1 MAHRNVELL
10 AVGAGPA
17 NLAPAVAVEELAPE
31 LAGDTLLIEREQD
44 IVWQRGMLLPD
55 ALSQVS
61 FLKDL
66 VTMRNPCSRFS
77 FVNFLHSQER
87 LDAFVNLASF
97 VPYRSEIS
105 EYLQWVAGEL
115 AAVKVEYGRECTSVE
130 AVNGEGGEL
139 SGRLVTLANGDTIG
153 CRYLVI
159 GAGRDAHVPAVFDG
173 LPAERHVV
181 SSAAKAGLTPE
192 ELALRPAGQIRA
204 TLEAAGISVDGFAP
218 FDKGYRQTVIDFVTD
233 LHNDGAFRLKTVRLP
248 YVEATGEYLMEGL
261 VAGDCPV
268 CPVESRGGLCES
280 CGHPNNYEHWLSEHG
295 IDLVYFLGFDNVYF
309 WGMTHLALLM
319 AHGDR
324 YVEPHAIVSNE
335 FYELENQKFST
346 SKGHVVWAAD
356 LVAEVPRDL
365 VRFYLALTA
374 PEHSRTNFSR
384 EALDTLASDRLVEPW
399 NRLAGRVEEL
409 LAAVPADA
417 LLPVSRTGAD
427 HAGILVER
435 FRSHYELESFSLHR
449 AADLVVV
456 HLDRLLKQT
465 DRVAVGS
472 ATDLGDLVLAVR
484 TLLACAA
491 PLLVDLAARAE
502 RAGADLTL
510 PAGPSAATPV
520 APALGT
526 KGGAWLIPP
535 VAGTALKLTS
545 ATACRVVDEITD
557 HTTDPYWQRRLEK
570 EFGDPLPGFNPA
582 WVTAAKDAYYSS
594 FSETGGPLVVDL
606 GGDAYAYAA
615 CGGPSFKFAP
625 LIARS
630 LADRLTGRVPS
641 PIGLGALDALAPQL
655 AGR

>member
-1 MAHRNVELL
+1 MTRRTVIIAPPPTPNGDLHTGHL
-10 AVGAGPA
+10 AGPY
-17 NLAPAVAVEELAPE
+17 
-31 LAGDTLLIEREQD
+31 LAGDVHAR
-44 IVWQRGMLLPD
+44 
-55 ALSQVS
+55 
-61 FLKDL
+61 
-66 VTMRNPCSRFS
+66 
-77 FVNFLHSQER
+77 
-87 LDAFVNLASF
+87 
-97 VPYRSEIS
+97 
-105 EYLQWVAGEL
+105 YLRA
-115 AAVKVEYGRECTSVE
+115 
-130 AVNGEGGEL
+130 
-139 SGRLVTLANGDTIG
+139 SGRP
-153 CRYLVI
+153 VI
-159 GAGRDAHVPAVFDG
+159 FTSGTDDSQTY
-173 LPAERHVV
+173 VV

-192 ELALRPAGQIRA
+192 ELALRSATQIRA

-268 CPVESRGGLCES
+268 CLVESRGGLCES
-280 CGHPNNYEHWLSEHG
+280 CGHPNNFDELLRPRSTVDPDAVVTHREAQILVLPMEEYRDRLADYYVRHRDVLRPHTAQLVREALERPLPDFPITYPTGWGIPAPFVETPGQVLNAWAEGMAASMYCTWYAAEQLGEHTDRYDEHWLSEHG

-384 EALDTLASDRLVEPW
+384 EALDTLASSRLVEPW
-399 NRLAGRVEEL
+399 NRLARRVEEL

-427 HAGILVER
+427 HAGIVVER

-456 HLDRLLKQT
+456 HLDRLLKQA
-465 DRVAVGS
+465 DRVAVDIPS
-472 ATDLGDLVLAVR
+472 DLGDLVLAVR
-484 TLLACAA
+484 TLTACAA

-510 PAGPSAATPV
+510 PAGAFTTDPV
-520 APALGT
+520 APLRLPLLSTAV
-526 KGGAWLIPP
+526 GAFAP
-535 VAGTALKLTS
+535 VA
-545 ATACRVVDEITD
+545 E
-557 HTTDPYWQRRLEK
+557 
-570 EFGDPLPGFNPA
+570 PA
-582 WVTAAKDAYYSS
+582 DIRA
-594 FSETGGPLVVDL
+594 
-606 GGDAYAYAA
+606 
-615 CGGPSFKFAP
+615 
-625 LIARS
+625 
-630 LADRLTGRVPS
+630 
-641 PIGLGALDALAPQL
+641 
-655 AGR
+655 

>member
-1 MAHRNVELL
+1 MTRRTVIIAPPPTPNGDLHTGHL
-10 AVGAGPA
+10 AGPY
-17 NLAPAVAVEELAPE
+17 
-31 LAGDTLLIEREQD
+31 LAGDVHAR
-44 IVWQRGMLLPD
+44 
-55 ALSQVS
+55 
-61 FLKDL
+61 
-66 VTMRNPCSRFS
+66 
-77 FVNFLHSQER
+77 
-87 LDAFVNLASF
+87 
-97 VPYRSEIS
+97 
-105 EYLQWVAGEL
+105 YLRA
-115 AAVKVEYGRECTSVE
+115 
-130 AVNGEGGEL
+130 
-139 SGRLVTLANGDTIG
+139 SGRP
-153 CRYLVI
+153 VI
-159 GAGRDAHVPAVFDG
+159 FTSGTDDSQTY
-173 LPAERHVV
+173 VV

-192 ELALRPAGQIRA
+192 ELALRSATQIRA

-268 CPVESRGGLCES
+268 CLVESRGGLCES
-280 CGHPNNYEHWLSEHG
+280 CGHPNNFDELLRPRSTVDPDAVVTHREAQILVLPMEEYRDRLADYYVRHRDVLRPHTAQLVREALERPLPDFPITYPTGWGIPAPFVETPGQVLNAWAEGMAASMYCTWYAAEQLGEHTDRYDEHWLSEHG

-384 EALDTLASDRLVEPW
+384 EALDTLASSRLVEPW
-399 NRLAGRVEEL
+399 NRLARRVEEL

-427 HAGILVER
+427 HAGIVVER

-456 HLDRLLKQT
+456 HLDRLLKQA
-465 DRVAVGS
+465 DRVAVDVPS
-472 ATDLGDLVLAVR
+472 DLGDLVLAVR
-484 TLLACAA
+484 TLTACAA

-510 PAGPSAATPV
+510 PAGAFTTDPV
-520 APALGT
+520 APLRLPLLSTAV
-526 KGGAWLIPP
+526 GAFAP
-535 VAGTALKLTS
+535 VA
-545 ATACRVVDEITD
+545 E
-557 HTTDPYWQRRLEK
+557 
-570 EFGDPLPGFNPA
+570 PA
-582 WVTAAKDAYYSS
+582 DIRA
-594 FSETGGPLVVDL
+594 
-606 GGDAYAYAA
+606 
-615 CGGPSFKFAP
+615 
-625 LIARS
+625 
-630 LADRLTGRVPS
+630 
-641 PIGLGALDALAPQL
+641 
-655 AGR
+655 

>member
-1 MAHRNVELL
+1 ML

-31 LAGDTLLIEREQD
+31 PAGGTLLIERGQD

-55 ALSQVS
+55 ARSQVS
-61 FLKDL
+61 FLMDL

-87 LDAFVNLASF
+87 LDAFVNLAGF

-105 EYLQWVAGEL
+105 EHLQWVAGEL

-130 AVNGEGGEL
+130 AV
-139 SGRLVTLANGDTIG
+139 
-153 CRYLVI
+153 I

-173 LPAERHVV
+173 LPTERVIHSTQYTQRIAGVRADLPPRVAVTGGAQSAAELAGDVHARYLRASGRPVIFTSGTDDSQIYVV
-181 SSAAKAGLTPE
+181 SSAARAGLVPE
-192 ELALRPAGQIRA
+192 EPALRSAGQI
-204 TLEAAGISVDGFAP
+204 
-218 FDKGYRQTVIDFVTD
+218 
-233 LHNDGAFRLKTVRLP
+233 
-248 YVEATGEYLMEGL
+248 
-261 VAGDCPV
+261 
-268 CPVESRGGLCES
+268 RGGLCES
-280 CGHPNNYEHWLSEHG
+280 CGHPNNFDELLRPRSTVDPAAVVTHRVREALERPLPDFPITYPTGWGIPAPFVEMPGQVLNAWAEGMGASMYCTWYAAEQLGEHTDRYDEHWLSEHG

-409 LAAVPADA
+409 LAAVP
-417 LLPVSRTGAD
+417 VSRTGAD

-449 AADLVVV
+449 AADLVCPGGCPGPRPRSAAGSGSG
-456 HLDRLLKQT
+456 RLGT
-465 DRVAVGS
+465 DPVPADQLGEQLHGLVAV
-472 ATDLGDLVLAVR
+472 
-484 TLLACAA
+484 
-491 PLLVDLAARAE
+491 
-502 RAGADLTL
+502 
-510 PAGPSAATPV
+510 
-520 APALGT
+520 
-526 KGGAWLIPP
+526 
-535 VAGTALKLTS
+535 
-545 ATACRVVDEITD
+545 
-557 HTTDPYWQRRLEK
+557 Q
-570 EFGDPLPGFNPA
+570 
-582 WVTAAKDAYYSS
+582 
-594 FSETGGPLVVDL
+594 
-606 GGDAYAYAA
+606 
-615 CGGPSFKFAP
+615 
-625 LIARS
+625 
-630 LADRLTGRVPS
+630 
-641 PIGLGALDALAPQL
+641 
-655 AGR
+655 

>member
-1 MAHRNVELL
+1 MTRRTVIIAPPPTPNGDLHTGHL
-10 AVGAGPA
+10 AGPY
-17 NLAPAVAVEELAPE
+17 
-31 LAGDTLLIEREQD
+31 LAGDVHAR
-44 IVWQRGMLLPD
+44 
-55 ALSQVS
+55 
-61 FLKDL
+61 
-66 VTMRNPCSRFS
+66 
-77 FVNFLHSQER
+77 
-87 LDAFVNLASF
+87 
-97 VPYRSEIS
+97 
-105 EYLQWVAGEL
+105 YLRA
-115 AAVKVEYGRECTSVE
+115 
-130 AVNGEGGEL
+130 
-139 SGRLVTLANGDTIG
+139 SGRP
-153 CRYLVI
+153 VI
-159 GAGRDAHVPAVFDG
+159 FTSGTDDSQTY
-173 LPAERHVV
+173 VV

-192 ELALRPAGQIRA
+192 ELALRSATQIRA

-268 CPVESRGGLCES
+268 CLVESRGGLCES
-280 CGHPNNYEHWLSEHG
+280 CGHPNNFDELLRPRSTVDPDAVVTHREAQILVLPMEEYRDRLADYYVRHRDVLRPHTAQVVREALERPLPDFPITYPTGWGIPAPFVETPGQVLNAWAEGMAASMYCTWYAAEQLGEHTDRYDEHWLSEHG

-399 NRLAGRVEEL
+399 NRLARRLEEL

-427 HAGILVER
+427 HAGIVVER

-465 DRVAVGS
+465 DRVAVDVPS
-472 ATDLGDLVLAVR
+472 DLGDLVLAVR
-484 TLLACAA
+484 TLTACAA
-491 PLLVDLAARAE
+491 PLLVDVAARAE

-510 PAGPSAATPV
+510 PAGAFTTDPV
-520 APALGT
+520 APLRLPLLSTAV
-526 KGGAWLIPP
+526 GAFAP
-535 VAGTALKLTS
+535 VA
-545 ATACRVVDEITD
+545 E
-557 HTTDPYWQRRLEK
+557 
-570 EFGDPLPGFNPA
+570 PA
-582 WVTAAKDAYYSS
+582 DIRA
-594 FSETGGPLVVDL
+594 
-606 GGDAYAYAA
+606 
-615 CGGPSFKFAP
+615 
-625 LIARS
+625 
-630 LADRLTGRVPS
+630 
-641 PIGLGALDALAPQL
+641 
-655 AGR
+655 